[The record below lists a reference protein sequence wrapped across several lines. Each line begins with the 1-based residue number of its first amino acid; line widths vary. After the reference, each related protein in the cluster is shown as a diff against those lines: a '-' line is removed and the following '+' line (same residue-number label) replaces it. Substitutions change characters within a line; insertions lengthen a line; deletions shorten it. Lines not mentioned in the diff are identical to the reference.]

1 MGCACLA
8 SRFETCWPAL
18 VKDAHGVVVVFNPGL
33 PSHVKEI
40 EMWHSYFVQQQQL
53 LESQCLLI
61 AHRKPGS
68 GGDPE
73 NLNLPSPLNRLQL
86 IHSSL
91 EEDPEDIRM
100 EFIKYLKNVTNLV
113 NENRDREEM
122 QIIKDK

>member
-1 MGCACLA
+1 MFDFNQIQLDLCIKIQLQNLKLEVPSVFPAMGCACLA

-73 NLNLPSPLNRLQL
+73 NLNLRKA
-86 IHSSL
+86 IKV
-91 EEDPEDIRM
+91 
-100 EFIKYLKNVTNLV
+100 FIP
-113 NENRDREEM
+113 
-122 QIIKDK
+122 